1 LGGSGLVSAPE
12 KVDASRF
19 AAARG
24 ELLERAGRS
33 PPGETLLCGGNV
45 MRNVG
50 IFAVPVVAILLG
62 LGTNAS
68 AGPTE
73 YTLVKTIDLPGG
85 KGGHGDWV
93 TFDSATDT
101 VWLAQAPDHAVVVI
115 DAKTN
120 RVRKVIGDIEEGN
133 GIALS
138 AHDAFLADGKG
149 NKVVVVDK
157 RSFAKVAELTD
168 VGKTPDGLY
177 WDERAGT
184 LFVAADDDNQLT
196 AFKSGKNGFK
206 KIGSLKLEPNPA
218 KDGPDVGILVASRG
232 RIYQPVDN
240 KIDVIDAKTMKIETV
255 WDPGIKGSSKSIA
268 YDPKTGH
275 LVVGTTDK
283 AVLIIDA
290 ANGKV
295 IATIPVAGAVDQSVV
310 DSGARRAYVGDKAG
324 HVDVIDLDA
333 NTLIAPIPSD
343 KDMHTLTVDPR
354 THAVYVYR
362 DQNNK
367 LDVFAAK

>member
-1 LGGSGLVSAPE
+1 
-12 KVDASRF
+12 
-19 AAARG
+19 
-24 ELLERAGRS
+24 
-33 PPGETLLCGGNV
+33 
-45 MRNVG
+45 MRNIG
-50 IFAVPVVAILLG
+50 LFGVPVVAFLLG
-62 LGTNAS
+62 LSANAS

-73 YTLVKTIDLPGG
+73 YTLVKTIDLRGG

-93 TFDSATDT
+93 TFDTATDT
-101 VWLAQAPDHAVVVI
+101 VWLAQAPDHNVVVI
-115 DAKTN
+115 GAKTN
-120 RVRKVIGDIEEGN
+120 RIKKVIGGIEEGN

-157 RSFAKVAELTD
+157 RSFAKLAELTD
-168 VGKTPDGLY
+168 LGKTPDAVY
-177 WDERAGT
+177 WDERAGM
-184 LFVAADDDNQLT
+184 LWVAADDDNQLT
-196 AFKSGKNGFK
+196 AFKATGNDFK

-218 KDGPDVGILVASRG
+218 KDGPDVGVFVAAQG

-240 KIDVIDAKTMKIETV
+240 KIDVIDAKTRKIATV
-255 WDPGIKGSSKSIA
+255 WEPGVKGSTKSIA
-268 YDPKTGH
+268 YDPKSGH

-283 AVLIIDA
+283 AVLIVEA
-290 ANGKV
+290 RGGKV
-295 IATIPVAGAVDQSVV
+295 IATIPVAGAVDESVV
-310 DSGARRAYVGDKAG
+310 DGSARRAYVGDKAG
-324 HVDVIDLDA
+324 HVDVIDLDT
-333 NTLIAPIPSD
+333 NTLISPIPSD